1 MKDPSQK
8 PAGIKDIAKALG
20 VSIGTV
26 DRALHERPGI
36 NPMTRARVIKMAQTL
51 GYRPNFAARHLKLN
65 RRLLIS
71 VHLPEQIASFFD
83 ALRAGIE
90 EAAGPFR
97 STVDIQFRTY
107 PRLGQGDT
115 VLLEQ
120 ALGEGT
126 NGVILAPGR
135 PAELKPW
142 IRKAAR
148 NRVPVVCVATDAP
161 GTERLTAISSDP
173 YTSGAVVAE
182 LLTRFVPGA
191 GTVLVVT
198 GDLST
203 FDHAEKLNGFRQSL
217 QSMKSPLQLV
227 SVAEAH
233 DEPSE
238 AYRLTRECL
247 RLHPDLAAVYVSTAN
262 GPPVLQALKEA
273 GLPHHPTVIT
283 TDLMPPLVPL
293 IRSGEVLGTVYQ
305 RPRAQGRMAFQALYR
320 FLVEGICPPV
330 RHRLPPH
337 IVLRSNLD
345 LFLEMLPGDLEEAVS
360 ALDAD
365 ARKPVKR
372 KPRT

>member
-1 MKDPSQK
+1 MKDSSQK
-8 PAGIKDIAKALG
+8 TPGIKDIAKALG

-65 RRLLIS
+65 RKLLIS

-305 RPRAQGRMAFQALYR
+305 RPRAQGRMAFQALYQ

>member
-1 MKDPSQK
+1 
-8 PAGIKDIAKALG
+8 
-20 VSIGTV
+20 
-26 DRALHERPGI
+26 
-36 NPMTRARVIKMAQTL
+36 
-51 GYRPNFAARHLKLN
+51 
-65 RRLLIS
+65 
-71 VHLPEQIASFFD
+71 
-83 ALRAGIE
+83 
-90 EAAGPFR
+90 
-97 STVDIQFRTY
+97 
-107 PRLGQGDT
+107 
-115 VLLEQ
+115 
-120 ALGEGT
+120 
-126 NGVILAPGR
+126 
-135 PAELKPW
+135 
-142 IRKAAR
+142 
-148 NRVPVVCVATDAP
+148 
-161 GTERLTAISSDP
+161 
-173 YTSGAVVAE
+173 
-182 LLTRFVPGA
+182 
-191 GTVLVVT
+191 VT

-273 GLPHHPTVIT
+273 GLPHHPAVIT

-305 RPRAQGRMAFQALYR
+305 RPRAQGRMAFQAIYQ

>member
-1 MKDPSQK
+1 MKDSSQK

-65 RRLLIS
+65 RKLVIS
-71 VHLPEQIASFFD
+71 VHLPEQIAFFFD

-90 EAAGPFR
+90 EAAAPFR

-107 PRLGQGDT
+107 PRLGEGDT
-115 VLLEQ
+115 ALLEE
-120 ALGEGT
+120 ALGRGT

-148 NRVPVVCVATDAP
+148 SGVPVVCVATDAP

-182 LLTRFVPGA
+182 LLTRFVPED

-203 FDHAEKLNGFRQSL
+203 FDHAQKLNGFRQSL
-217 QSMKSPLQLV
+217 ESMKSPLQLV

-233 DEPSE
+233 DEPGE

-247 RLHPDLAAVYVSTAN
+247 RAHPDLAAVYVSTAN
-262 GPPVLQALKEA
+262 GPPVLQALKEI
-273 GLPHHPTVIT
+273 GLNRHPAVIT
-283 TDLMPPLVPL
+283 TDLTAPLVPL

-305 RPRAQGRMAFQALYR
+305 RPRAQGRMAFQALYQ

-360 ALDAD
+360 ALDSGG
-365 ARKPVKR
+365 RKAGKR
-372 KPRT
+372 NPRT